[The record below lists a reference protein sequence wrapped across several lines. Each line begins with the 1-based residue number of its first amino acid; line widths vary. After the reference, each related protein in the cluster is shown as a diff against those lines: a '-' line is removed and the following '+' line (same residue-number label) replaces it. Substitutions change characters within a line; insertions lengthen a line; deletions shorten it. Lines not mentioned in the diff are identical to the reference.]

1 MIRALN
7 PKILTSEDS
16 SYKTVKELNEVIE
29 EPLKKGEIKNIALTG
44 PFGSGK
50 SSILTR
56 TTEPA
61 KNRNKKTKNT
71 QKTDTPSSAKLSR
84 NTPRNSNKDK

>member
-29 EPLKKGEIKNIALTG
+29 EALKKGKIKNIALTG

-50 SSILTR
+50 SSIQT
-56 TTEPA
+56 
-61 KNRNKKTKNT
+61 
-71 QKTDTPSSAKLSR
+71 
-84 NTPRNSNKDK
+84 

>member
-29 EPLKKGEIKNIALTG
+29 EALKKGEIKNILDHLA
-44 PFGSGK
+44 PVRVQFY
-50 SSILTR
+50 
-56 TTEPA
+56 
-61 KNRNKKTKNT
+61 
-71 QKTDTPSSAKLSR
+71 
-84 NTPRNSNKDK
+84 

>member
-29 EPLKKGEIKNIALTG
+29 EALKKGKIKNIALTG

-50 SSILTR
+50 SSILSGR
-56 TTEPA
+56 ILVIM
-61 KNRNKKTKNT
+61 NI
-71 QKTDTPSSAKLSR
+71 SLFH
-84 NTPRNSNKDK
+84 